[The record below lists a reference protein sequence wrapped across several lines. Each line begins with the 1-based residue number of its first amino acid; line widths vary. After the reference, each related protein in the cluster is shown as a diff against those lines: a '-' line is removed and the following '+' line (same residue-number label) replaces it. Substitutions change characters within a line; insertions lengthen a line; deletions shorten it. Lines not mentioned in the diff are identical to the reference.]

1 MKPLHRIQTIL
12 GMTGFNQK
20 YWVCG
25 LDKGLAQKVRE
36 ALTMICCKMNQSFP
50 KCCPCTELHV
60 TVRGTVSWGFTQPRS
75 APCTRVKLLCVNKP
89 PPPPAFHTSF
99 RCILSDILNAERLR
113 DADHLH
119 LAPCP
124 QDTRLQEKRPLSGGL
139 R

>member
-1 MKPLHRIQTIL
+1 MLQNKAELPKIPSLQR
-12 GMTGFNQK
+12 
-20 YWVCG
+20 
-25 LDKGLAQKVRE
+25 
-36 ALTMICCKMNQSFP
+36 ALCDSERD
-50 KCCPCTELHV
+50 TELGAH
-60 TVRGTVSWGFTQPRS
+60 S
-75 APCTRVKLLCVNKP
+75 APCTRVKLLCVDKP
-89 PPPPAFHTSF
+89 PLPPAFHTSF